1 MILNLEQKLDNWSDR
16 RLICGLTVLAL
27 FLFCVNLGGVPLRDW
42 DEGTRALVAREIF
55 RSGNWLHPTL
65 AGQPYFN
72 KPPLMDWLMAL
83 SYNIG
88 GINEWTSRLPGAI
101 ASALGV
107 PLLYCLGR
115 ELFAEKSNGKQAA
128 LLSALVYLTL
138 MPLVRHGRLAMLDG
152 LILTAMIFSF
162 LCFLKAE
169 KNQAW
174 ALGIGIGFGIIT
186 FTKGLLVLPI
196 VAIALLFSLR
206 DQRWRIVQNVYFW
219 LGLLYGFLPVMS
231 WYGAQ
236 VHYYGQTFINVHFL
250 SQGIDRVADTVEN
263 HQRPPWFYLHDI
275 LKYSAPWLV
284 FIPQSYILIWQ
295 EQLEKHGQLILS
307 GSMFYGFL
315 ISAMGTK
322 LPWYIMPFYPFLALA
337 VGYFL
342 SRFEEVEF
350 RRKAFKWP
358 QQFIFYFFVTPA
370 LICAFYFY
378 KIEPNIYQRPP
389 QLSLILMSLICALM
403 LATAGW
409 HWQRKNIKIIGI
421 LVIGMYSGLSLFFI
435 SNAWI
440 WEINNAFPVKPIAEI
455 IRTKTPEDITV
466 LTTFWYQRPSL
477 DFYGDRP
484 VMPASL
490 DERKP
495 GQYWLLHEEAWQDH
509 QGSIGVENL
518 LGTASG
524 FYLVKTNPSD

>member
-1 MILNLEQKLDNWSDR
+1 MLSKLEQWGDR
-16 RLICGLTVLAL
+16 RLIFGLTVLAL

-42 DEGTRALVAREIF
+42 DEGTRGLVAREIF

-65 AGQPYFN
+65 DGQPYFN
-72 KPPLMDWLMAL
+72 KPPLMDWLMAI
-83 SYNIG
+83 SYKVG
-88 GINEWTSRLPGAI
+88 GVNEWTSRLPGAI

-115 ELFAEKSNGKQAA
+115 ELFAAKNNGKQAA

-138 MPLVRHGRLAMLDG
+138 MPFARHGRLAMLDG
-152 LILTAMIFSF
+152 LILTAMILSF
-162 LCFLKAE
+162 WCFLKAE
-169 KNQAW
+169 KSQIW

-196 VAIALLFSLR
+196 VAIAVLFSLR
-206 DQRWRIVQNVYFW
+206 DYRWRIIQNIYFW
-219 LGLLYGFLPVMS
+219 LGIILGFLPVVS

-236 VHYYGQTFINVHFL
+236 IHHYGQPFIDVHFL

-263 HQRPPWFYLHDI
+263 HQRPPWFYLLDI

-284 FIPQSYILIWQ
+284 FIPQSYLLVWR
-295 EQLEKHGQLILS
+295 EQREKHSQLILS
-307 GSMFYGFL
+307 GSLFYGGL

-342 SRFEEVEF
+342 SRFHEPEF
-350 RRKAFKWP
+350 RQNAFKWP
-358 QQFIFYFFVTPA
+358 QQYIFYFFVTPA

-378 KIEPNIYQRPP
+378 KIEPDIYQRAP
-389 QLSLILMSLICALM
+389 QLSQVFMSLICAAM
-403 LATAGW
+403 LAAAGW
-409 HWQRKNIKIIGI
+409 YWQRKNTKVIEV
-421 LVIGMYSGLSLFFI
+421 LFIGMYSGLSLFFI
-435 SNAWI
+435 SNSWI
-440 WEINNAFPVKPIAEI
+440 WEVNNAFPAKPIAAI
-455 IRTKTPEDITV
+455 IRAETPENTTI
-466 LTTFWYQRPSL
+466 LTTFWYRRPSL

-484 VMPASL
+484 VIPSPF
-490 DERKP
+490 EQRQP
-495 GQYWLLHEEAWQDH
+495 SQYWLIHEEAWQDH
-509 QGSIGVENL
+509 QASIGVENL

-524 FYLVKTNPSD
+524 FYLVQTKAETR